1 MDSYKKRFIDFLL
14 KEGALKIEGEFKLK
28 SGRVSPYFFN
38 AGEFSSGRALSEL
51 GRAYADAILS
61 FTRDFDVVFGPAYK
75 GIPLAVST
83 AMALAEKGHNV
94 KYAFDR
100 KEAKN
105 RGEATADKQKEWIVG
120 SELRSDSRLMLVDD
134 VITTGA
140 AKYEAL
146 DLLQRVAPG
155 AHIAGL
161 VVAVDRQEVGDSQT
175 SALEEFVQKS
185 RINTRAIIT
194 ALEIHDY
201 CREKGLNVEPMK
213 RYLLMHG
220 SESAK
225 DTFHGLGE
233 RFSKANSALTEGAS
247 GFFKYPGSVGLYGAA
262 GKSAY
267 RTAGITAPEQI
278 AELLDNDIWPTVVAG
293 SRSQG
298 QSTYGTNFA
307 LDGYVSLGITDPKV
321 MLALR
326 NESITIERA
335 NAIRKKNPHA
345 KDIAE
350 FVQVRDELFGRPEK
364 KVERR
369 IEAYW

>member
-14 KEGALKIEGEFKLK
+14 KEGALKIESEFKLK

-140 AKYEAL
+140 AKHEAL
-146 DLLQRVAPG
+146 DLLHRVAPG

-175 SALEEFVQKS
+175 SA
-185 RINTRAIIT
+185 
-194 ALEIHDY
+194 
-201 CREKGLNVEPMK
+201 
-213 RYLLMHG
+213 
-220 SESAK
+220 
-225 DTFHGLGE
+225 
-233 RFSKANSALTEGAS
+233 
-247 GFFKYPGSVGLYGAA
+247 
-262 GKSAY
+262 
-267 RTAGITAPEQI
+267 
-278 AELLDNDIWPTVVAG
+278 
-293 SRSQG
+293 
-298 QSTYGTNFA
+298 
-307 LDGYVSLGITDPKV
+307 
-321 MLALR
+321 
-326 NESITIERA
+326 
-335 NAIRKKNPHA
+335 
-345 KDIAE
+345 
-350 FVQVRDELFGRPEK
+350 
-364 KVERR
+364 
-369 IEAYW
+369 